1 MDKLIAFCKWRQEL
15 PFEELAKKLKQLGF
29 DGVDLP
35 CRPNAPVTHANGPEK
50 LPEAKRILAEQGL
63 SLERLVTSLQD
74 ADDECERLLAAISEL
89 GIRKI
94 RIAGCSVA
102 QGGNAREK
110 LDETRRRLSAL
121 QKLLEKHG
129 VSGGIQNHSGPALE
143 VNVSSTLRMVE
154 DCDPQWVGVQYD
166 PGHATIS
173 GEPIRLALDLL
184 GPYLHSVNLKS
195 PRQEYFIDPESGRL
209 AYQPVW
215 VPLRDGMLDLPGL
228 LQQLKRSGYSEAL
241 SIHGEYRSYFY
252 RIEED
257 PEAVDELIAADVR
270 YARSLLQDL

>member
-1 MDKLIAFCKWRQEL
+1 M
-15 PFEELAKKLKQLGF
+15 
-29 DGVDLP
+29 
-35 CRPNAPVTHANGPEK
+35 THANGPEK

-74 ADDECERLLAAISEL
+74 ASEETERLLAAISEL

-102 QGGNAREK
+102 KGGNAREK

-173 GEPIRLALDLL
+173 GEPIQLALDLL

-209 AYQPVW
+209 AYKSVW

-228 LQQLKRSGYSEAL
+228 LQQLKRSGYAEAL
-241 SIHGEYRSYFY
+241 SLHGEYCSYFY
-252 RIEED
+252 RVEED
-257 PEAVDELIAADVR
+257 KEAVDELIAADVR
-270 YARSLLQDL
+270 YARGLLRDL